1 MRPVFATL
9 VFVIGIT
16 NSLLATTILPADMGE
31 LSHEAVAI
39 VVGRVA
45 AVDARWTAERRGI
58 ETLVTLEAETYLKGG
73 LGESV
78 QFVTAGGELGRF
90 QNVVVGAPRFVKGER
105 IIVFLGAHGPSI
117 PFILGFNQGVFRVTA
132 DQAALVTPPAV
143 LPSASGGRIVRGDP
157 SRRAM
162 PLPEFA
168 RTVRELV
175 GARP

>member
-1 MRPVFATL
+1 MYRAGFAAL
-9 VFVIGIT
+9 GLIVG
-16 NSLLATTILPADMGE
+16 LAAPQATSILPADIGE

-58 ETLVTLEAETYLKGG
+58 ETLVTLDAETYLKGG

-90 QNVVVGAPRFVKGER
+90 QNIVVGAPRFVKGER
-105 IIVFLGAHGPSI
+105 IVVFLGARGPSI
-117 PFILGFNQGVFRVTA
+117 PFVLGFNQGVFRVTGDRA
-132 DQAALVTPPAV
+132 ELVTPPAV
-143 LPSASGGRIVRGDP
+143 LPARTGLLVRGDP
-157 SRRAM
+157 TRRSM
-162 PLPEFA
+162 SLPEFE

-175 GARP
+175 GVKP